1 MNLSSRAVFVASIIL
16 LSSFF
21 SFGQRKNTTEQKI
34 YEYLDK
40 YSPESSEMLRLLYSL
55 PSSYQLNG
63 ITLNLSGEQ
72 SPSSWVSDNS
82 EKGIMEA
89 LNTVVH
95 ESMHG
100 LTSRLPY
107 SLLKAQGDS
116 EYTFKES
123 YSAFYIN
130 KDSSFLVKHSPVFNS
145 NKISNEIPKAL
156 RTFRFKPYI
165 TPRSNTLGSQANG
178 IYGLMDEWNA
188 YYFGTKAALDLFD
201 YYKSKSNQNYEV
213 YLDHVSNLAG
223 TYYAYYEFKYF
234 ILKYLEYAKSNEKEI
249 YDGIIANFE
258 FRMAFTSINDRFSG
272 LLNQFEERLA
282 TIAKLPESNTKDSV
296 YEENGYYFINKTGVG
311 LFTEEAEMLKTE
323 LDKPS
328 LIALELALR
337 IK

>member
-1 MNLSSRAVFVASIIL
+1 MNLSFRFVIVIL
-16 LSSFF
+16 ILFSQIP
-21 SFGQRKNTTEQKI
+21 SFGQRQNNTDQKI

-55 PSSYQLNG
+55 PSNYELNG
-63 ITLNLSGEQ
+63 VTLKLSGEQ

-89 LNTVVH
+89 LNTIVH

-107 SLLKAQGDS
+107 SLLKAQGES
-116 EYTFKES
+116 YYNFKDS

-130 KDSSFLVKHSPVFNS
+130 KDSSFLVRHSPVFNS

-165 TPRSNTLGSQANG
+165 APRSNTLGSQANG

-201 YYKSKSNQNYEV
+201 YYKSKSTQNYEV
-213 YLDHVSNLAG
+213 FLDHVSNLAG

-234 ILKYLEYAKSNEKEI
+234 ILKYLEYAKANDQAVF
-249 YDGIIANFE
+249 DGIMANHE
-258 FRMAFTSINDRFSG
+258 FRVAFTSINDRFSG
-272 LLNQFEERLA
+272 LLNQFEERLDI
-282 TIAKLPESNTKDSV
+282 IAKLPESNTKDSV
-296 YEENGYYFINKTGVG
+296 YKEKGYYFINETGVG
-311 LFTEEAEMLKTE
+311 LFTDEAEMLKAE
-323 LDKPS
+323 LEKPA
-328 LIALELALR
+328 LKALELALR
-337 IK
+337 IE

>member
-1 MNLSSRAVFVASIIL
+1 MNLSFRFVIVIL
-16 LSSFF
+16 ILFSQIP
-21 SFGQRKNTTEQKI
+21 SFGQRQNNTDQKI

-55 PSSYQLNG
+55 PSNYELNG
-63 ITLNLSGEQ
+63 VTLQLSGEQ

-89 LNTVVH
+89 LNTIVH

-107 SLLKAQGDS
+107 SLLKAQGES
-116 EYTFKES
+116 YYNFKDS

-165 TPRSNTLGSQANG
+165 APRSNTLGSQANG

-201 YYKSKSNQNYEV
+201 YYKSKSTQNYEV
-213 YLDHVSNLAG
+213 FLDHVSNLAG

-234 ILKYLEYAKSNEKEI
+234 ILKYLEYAKANDQAVF
-249 YDGIIANFE
+249 DGIMANHE
-258 FRMAFTSINDRFSG
+258 FRVAFTSINDRFSG
-272 LLNQFEERLA
+272 LLNQFEERLDI
-282 TIAKLPESNTKDSV
+282 IAKLPESNTKDSV
-296 YEENGYYFINKTGVG
+296 YKEKGYYFINETGVG
-311 LFTEEAEMLKTE
+311 LFTDEAEMLKAE
-323 LDKPS
+323 LEKPA
-328 LIALELALR
+328 LKALELALR
-337 IK
+337 IE

>member
-1 MNLSSRAVFVASIIL
+1 MNLSFRLVFASLIL
-16 LSSFF
+16 ISQIP
-21 SFGQRKNTTEQKI
+21 SFGQRQNNTDEKV

-55 PSSYQLNG
+55 PSSYKLNG
-63 ITLNLSGEQ
+63 VTLKLSGEQ
-72 SPSSWVSDNS
+72 SPSFWVSDNS

-89 LNTVVH
+89 LNTIVH

-107 SLLKAQGDS
+107 SLLKNQGES
-116 EYTFKES
+116 YYNFKDI

-156 RTFRFKPYI
+156 RTFRYKPYI
-165 TPRSNTLGSQANG
+165 APRSNTLGSQANG

-188 YYFGTKAALDLFD
+188 YYFGTKAALNLFD

-234 ILKYLEYAKSNEKEI
+234 ILKYLEFAKSNEKEV

-272 LLNQFEERLA
+272 LLNQFEERLD

-296 YEENGYYFINKTGVG
+296 YKEKGYYFINETGVG
-311 LFTEEAEMLKTE
+311 LFTDEAEMLKAE
-323 LDKPS
+323 LEKPA
-328 LIALELALR
+328 LKALELVLR
-337 IK
+337 IN